1 MLGRKWPSHER
12 AVTEK
17 DHNEILTVGEYI
29 IRHTKDGDYVIGC
42 RDGEAMQTPREKFER
57 LIDDFYRREF

>member
-1 MLGRKWPSHER
+1 M
-12 AVTEK
+12 TEK